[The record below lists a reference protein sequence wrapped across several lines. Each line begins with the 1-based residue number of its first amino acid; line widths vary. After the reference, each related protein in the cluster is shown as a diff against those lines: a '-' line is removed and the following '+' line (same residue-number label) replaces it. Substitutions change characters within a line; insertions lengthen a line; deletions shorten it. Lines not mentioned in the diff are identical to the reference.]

1 MKKKFHISIIPN
13 QPQGKRHPVF
23 FIFIFFFLSIF
34 LTVSLILLIRLFRS
48 DDSVL
53 IRRTD
58 VATIESENKILK
70 EIENELKESFEITK
84 KKVEELDKTAKRVEP
99 LLDIQKMPYSKEF
112 SFIGFTLSEILDSL
126 LEISKQNI
134 NSFSSAYDK
143 LTKNEKLASSI
154 PSIRPVDGSLVKGYG
169 YINDIFTDEVRF
181 HPGVTFNA
189 MKGSP
194 VYATGNGSIIREGM
208 EDGIGLFLE
217 INHGF
222 GYITKYGHLRS
233 VRVEKGDYV
242 KRGDIIGYVGKTGR
256 VTGPC
261 LYYEVI
267 LAGRKTN
274 PLNFIFEDF
283 KTIEPGFHY

>member
-154 PSIRPVDGSLVKGYG
+154 PSIRPVDGSIVKGYG

>member
-1 MKKKFHISIIPN
+1 
-13 QPQGKRHPVF
+13 
-23 FIFIFFFLSIF
+23 
-34 LTVSLILLIRLFRS
+34 
-48 DDSVL
+48 
-53 IRRTD
+53 
-58 VATIESENKILK
+58 
-70 EIENELKESFEITK
+70 LKESFEITK

-267 LAGRKTN
+267 LGGKKTN
-274 PLNFIFEDF
+274 PLNFIFKDF

>member
-267 LAGRKTN
+267 LGGKKTN